1 MTPADRLYLAVD
13 GQAPDRVPV
22 VPKIWVDL
30 AARLTGMDLLEVI
43 ADPFTALSVIAEA
56 GRMCRADAVRQ
67 FHLPRRRVQQGDGRV
82 WEVDGRGQRI
92 GEIDMQGGLATRL
105 PDAFVVPLED
115 PAFVAYHHFRSSDA
129 PIVKG
134 VADARRLAVPDKS
147 FYEQDGCGE
156 RQRRILEQLN
166 GEVAVIGDCGSA
178 TLAFYVELRG
188 LSQAMFDLI
197 EEPELVHRVMEKG
210 VAIAV
215 EKGKFNLDLGLRVLR
230 LNDSV
235 GNMTV
240 ISPSHWREFVYPH
253 MKAVC
258 DELHAYRPDAR
269 VYCHI
274 CGNILPIAND
284 LVEAGL
290 DCIGPLDPLGGFAPI
305 DIRNRVG
312 DRVSLM
318 GGVNTLS
325 FLREGREQIL
335 QEAAS
340 CIRQA
345 GEHGGYVL
353 GSGCIIPRGASK
365 ENLLAL
371 REAADLHGVYGENG
385 LLNPAAA
392 APGI

>member
-1 MTPADRLYLAVD
+1 MTPGDRLYQAID
-13 GQAPDRVPV
+13 GRMPDRVPA

-30 AARLTGMDLLEVI
+30 AARLTGTDLIEVI
-43 ADPFTALSVIAEA
+43 ADPFTALRVISQA

-67 FHLPRRRVQQGDGRV
+67 FHFPRRRVQQSDGRV
-82 WEVDGRGQRI
+82 WEVDSHGQRI

-105 PDAFVVPLED
+105 SEPFDVSLED
-115 PAFVAYHHFRSSDA
+115 AAFVAYHHFRSSDA

-134 VADARRLAVPDKS
+134 VADARKLAVPDKS
-147 FYEQDGCGE
+147 FYEQDGCGD
-156 RQRRILEQLN
+156 RQRRILEELD

-197 EEPELVHRVMEKG
+197 EEPSLVQRVMEKG

-240 ISPSHWREFVYPH
+240 ISPRHWREFVFPH

-258 DELHAYRPDAR
+258 DELHSYRPDAR

-274 CGNILPIAND
+274 CGNILPIAED

-290 DCIGPLDPLGGFAPI
+290 DCIGPLDPLGGFTPA
-305 DIRNRVG
+305 DIRRRVG

-325 FLREGREQIL
+325 FIRGGRAQIL
-335 QEAAS
+335 GEAQS

-345 GEHGGYVL
+345 GEHGGYIL
-353 GSGCIIPRGASK
+353 GSGCIIPRDASR

-371 REAADLHGVYGENG
+371 REAADMYGIYRDNG
-385 LLNPAAA
+385 LIGRGELEPD
-392 APGI
+392 